1 LSETQT
7 EFSGSRICCSQ
18 LGFEM
23 ASKRLSMVVGRVVLG
38 AARVLKPL
46 IPKRIAAA
54 AEDRFF
60 GAVFHLTRVTN
71 DNYGNGTQE
80 TPADPTKNR

>member
-1 LSETQT
+1 
-7 EFSGSRICCSQ
+7 
-18 LGFEM
+18 M
-23 ASKRLSMVVGRVVLG
+23 PPNRLSMVVGRVVLG
-38 AARVLKPL
+38 AARVIKHLV
-46 IPKRIAAA
+46 PKRLAAA

>member
-1 LSETQT
+1 
-7 EFSGSRICCSQ
+7 
-18 LGFEM
+18 M
-23 ASKRLSMVVGRVVLG
+23 G
-38 AARVLKPL
+38 AARRVKPL
-46 IPKRIAAA
+46 VPKRLAAA

-80 TPADPTKNR
+80 KPAGLGKNR